1 MVDCKGLERRP
12 RPGVPPFVPFAMHN
26 RNYGFLLG
34 NLVLKDFR
42 IRYRNMS
49 LGVFWSLLNPLVMMA
64 VLTFVFTRIF
74 RNPNIPN
81 YPVFVLCGII
91 PFNFFSAAWTSG
103 TLSVYSSAQLVK
115 KVILPREVVPI
126 STVLA
131 NCIHYLIQIALLITV
146 VVAAGYRVNRYWALL
161 PVVFALQVVFVC
173 GLSLVTA
180 ALDVYFRDIRYVV
193 ESVNTVLFWLV
204 PIFYS
209 TDNIPIRFQPLYWYN
224 PIAAVVQAC
233 RNIFLDGV
241 SPPLSLLYK
250 LFFVSALSLVVGLVV
265 FGRLKR
271 GFADY
276 L

>member
-1 MVDCKGLERRP
+1 MPLS
-12 RPGVPPFVPFAMHN
+12 FPFAMHN

-34 NLVLKDFR
+34 NLILRDFR

-64 VLTFVFTRIF
+64 VLTFVFTKIF
-74 RNPNIPN
+74 PNPGKPHFH
-81 YPVFVLCGII
+81 VFVLCGII
-91 PFNFFSAAWTSG
+91 PFNFFSVAWVSG
-103 TLSVYSSAQLVK
+103 TLSVYSNAQLVK

-131 NCIHYLIQIALLITV
+131 NCIHYVIQIALLITV
-146 VVAAGYRVNRYWALL
+146 VVTAGYRVNRYWALL
-161 PVVFALQVVFVC
+161 PVVFGLQVVFVC
-173 GLSLVTA
+173 GLSLVSA

-193 ESVNTVLFWLV
+193 ESANTLLFWLV
-204 PIFYS
+204 PIFY
-209 TDNIPIRFQPLYWYN
+209 DPVNVPIRYQPLYWYN

-233 RNIFLDGV
+233 RNILIDGV
-241 SPPLSLLYK
+241 APPSSLLYK
-250 LFFVSALSLVVGLVV
+250 LSLVSALFMVLGLVV

-271 GFADY
+271 RFADY

>member
-1 MVDCKGLERRP
+1 VCSSDL
-12 RPGVPPFVPFAMHN
+12 FH
-26 RNYGFLLG
+26 
-34 NLVLKDFR
+34 
-42 IRYRNMS
+42 
-49 LGVFWSLLNPLVMMA
+49 
-64 VLTFVFTRIF
+64 
-74 RNPNIPN
+74 
-81 YPVFVLCGII
+81 VFVLCGII
-91 PFNFFSAAWTSG
+91 PFNFFSVAWVSG

-131 NCIHYLIQIALLITV
+131 NCIHYVIQIALLITV
-146 VVAAGYRVNRYWALL
+146 VVTAGYKVNRYWALL
-161 PVVFALQVVFVC
+161 PAVFGLQVVFVC
-173 GLSLVTA
+173 GLSLITA

-193 ESVNTVLFWLV
+193 ESANTVLFWLV

-209 TDNIPIRFQPLYWYN
+209 NGDIPTQFQRLYWYN

-233 RNIFLDGV
+233 RNILLDGAA
-241 SPPLSLLYK
+241 PPSSLLYK
-250 LFFVSALSLVVGLVV
+250 LLFVSALSLLVGLFV

>member
-1 MVDCKGLERRP
+1 M
-12 RPGVPPFVPFAMHN
+12 PPFVPFAMHN

-34 NLVLKDFR
+34 NLILRDFR

-74 RNPNIPN
+74 RNQDIPN
-81 YPVFVLCGII
+81 FHVFVLCGII
-91 PFNFFSAAWTSG
+91 PFNFFSVAWVSG
-103 TLSVYSSAQLVK
+103 TLSVYSNAQLVK

-131 NCIHYLIQIALLITV
+131 NCIHYVIQIALLITV
-146 VVAAGYRVNRYWALL
+146 VVLAGYRVNRFWALL
-161 PVVFALQVVFVC
+161 PVVFGLQVVFVC
-173 GLSLVTA
+173 GLSLASA

-193 ESVNTVLFWLV
+193 ESANTVLFWLV

-209 TDNIPIRFQPLYWYN
+209 PGNIRIEYQRLYWYN

-233 RNIFLDGV
+233 RNILLDGV
-241 SPPLSLLYK
+241 APPSSLLYK
-250 LFFVSALSLVVGLVV
+250 LFLVSALSLVAGLVV

-271 GFADY
+271 RFADY

>member
-1 MVDCKGLERRP
+1 
-12 RPGVPPFVPFAMHN
+12 VPPFIPFAMHN

-34 NLVLKDFR
+34 NLVLRDFR

-74 RNPNIPN
+74 RNQAIPHFH
-81 YPVFVLCGII
+81 VFVLCGII
-91 PFNFFSAAWTSG
+91 PFNFFSVAWVSG
-103 TLSVYSSAQLVK
+103 TLSVYSNAQLVK

-131 NCIHYLIQIALLITV
+131 NCIHYVIQIALLISV
-146 VVAAGYRVNRYWALL
+146 VVATGYGVNRYWALL
-161 PVVFALQVVFVC
+161 PLVFVLQVVFVC

-193 ESVNTVLFWLV
+193 ESANTVLFWLV

-209 TDNIPIRFQPLYWYN
+209 NGDIPIRYQPLYWYN

-233 RNIFLDGV
+233 RNILLDGTA
-241 SPPLSLLYK
+241 PPSSLLYK
-250 LFFVSALSLVVGLVV
+250 LFFVSALSLVVGLFV

-271 GFADY
+271 RFADY

>member
-1 MVDCKGLERRP
+1 
-12 RPGVPPFVPFAMHN
+12 MHN

-34 NLVLKDFR
+34 NLILKDFR

-126 STVLA
+126 
-131 NCIHYLIQIALLITV
+131 
-146 VVAAGYRVNRYWALL
+146 
-161 PVVFALQVVFVC
+161 
-173 GLSLVTA
+173 
-180 ALDVYFRDIRYVV
+180 
-193 ESVNTVLFWLV
+193 
-204 PIFYS
+204 
-209 TDNIPIRFQPLYWYN
+209 
-224 PIAAVVQAC
+224 
-233 RNIFLDGV
+233 
-241 SPPLSLLYK
+241 
-250 LFFVSALSLVVGLVV
+250 
-265 FGRLKR
+265 
-271 GFADY
+271 
-276 L
+276 